1 MDAKRRISAPTFLK
15 NRLLTVSAASAVLKT
30 VEQNPVANNARL
42 AALTGLGVT
51 ADEKDGV
58 LPTTLHFLEGMD
70 LIVPSTQPGV
80 RFALTPVGQL
90 VLRHDPYLEQQA
102 TVALLALLLSEPH
115 RGAHL
120 FDWAVRGTLQKLRA
134 FRLDSLRQDVNTLAT
149 EEVGRGAY
157 EYLDRVMEHFV
168 RPEAFGLVSPWVE
181 VSAGSGESRYE
192 PQRTLDELP
201 EPLFWVCAFLFL
213 RGWRDAFPNTP
224 EATGRDVRLQLFS
237 VLRGVLGLKEKGKT
251 EDQLMASL
259 HREGIVASSSVT
271 KERITLLQSTA
282 DPLFCVKK
290 LYGCE

>member
-1 MDAKRRISAPTFLK
+1 MDANRRVSAPTFLK
-15 NRLLTVSAASAVLKT
+15 NRLLTVSAASTVLKT
-30 VEQNPVANNARL
+30 VEQNPAANNARL

-70 LIVPSTQPGV
+70 LIEPSAQPGV

-90 VLRHDPYLEQQA
+90 VLRHDPYLEQPA
-102 TVALLALLLSEPH
+102 TVSLLALLLSEPH

-134 FRLDSLRQDVNTLAT
+134 FRLDSLRQDVNALAT

-168 RPEAFGLVSPWVE
+168 RPEAFGGVSPWVE
-181 VSAGSGESRYE
+181 ASAGSGEPRYE
-192 PQRTLDELP
+192 PQRTLEDLP

-213 RGWRDAFPNTP
+213 RGWRDAFPNSP
-224 EATGRDVRLQLFS
+224 EATGRDVRLQLFA
-237 VLRGVLGLKEKGKT
+237 VLRGVLGLKEKSKA
-251 EDQLMASL
+251 EDQLLVSL

-271 KERITLLQSTA
+271 KERITLLQPTA
-282 DPLFCVKK
+282 DPLFCVEK
-290 LYGCE
+290 LYGCG